1 MPATAQPITDA
12 AMMVAAIRDDCGG
25 RNRKRMLSETKAK
38 TTATTIEVA
47 TSPGL
52 YRSSASG
59 RIAAIPE

>member
-1 MPATAQPITDA
+1 
-12 AMMVAAIRDDCGG
+12 MMVAAIRDDRGG

-38 TTATTIEVA
+38 TIATTIEVA